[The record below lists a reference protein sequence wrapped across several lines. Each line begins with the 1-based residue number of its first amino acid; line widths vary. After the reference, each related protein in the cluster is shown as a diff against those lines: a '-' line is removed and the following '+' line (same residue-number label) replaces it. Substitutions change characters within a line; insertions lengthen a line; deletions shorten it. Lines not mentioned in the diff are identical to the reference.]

1 MYDPSA
7 IVDLRRNKSFCR
19 AARNA
24 FGQENVDWQSLRT
37 NSDSPVQQTP
47 LRPRNTRDMRM
58 NESPSLHPSILN
70 RDPSNRYLDRKKCS
84 SSDSRIDELER
95 RLHETISRLESF
107 EREVLAVMKAIARDI
122 HAIKRE
128 NEQPLTHS
136 GHVLSVE
143 GFSQSEHHFS
153 CDRYRGDGEG
163 AREALAGACV
173 ALEALISQGRS
184 RIIPS
189 HSPS

>member
-19 AARNA
+19 AANNA
-24 FGQENVDWQSLRT
+24 FGQENGNWHSVKT

-47 LRPRNTRDMRM
+47 LRPRNTRNMRM
-58 NESPSLHPSILN
+58 NESPSLDPSILN
-70 RDPSNRYLDRKKCS
+70 RDPASRYLDGPTCF

-128 NEQPLTHS
+128 NEQPVAHA
-136 GHVLSVE
+136 GHFLSVE
-143 GFSQSEHHFS
+143 GFSQPEHQFS
-153 CDRYRGDGEG
+153 CDRYGGDGEG

-173 ALEALISQGRS
+173 ALEALISEARS
-184 RIIPS
+184 RINLS
-189 HSPS
+189 QSPS